1 VIDGERSNLF
11 RYAKRLTSAFNAKV
25 RLERVDQAV
34 VGAVADILGAQEHVD
49 EQVTQRVAE
58 FVARPITVQ
67 RLIDVI
73 PEAFGLVLIS
83 RMPET
88 RNTLIPNTFLVLD
101 NFGDWNELPMWFEP
115 IFDMA
120 LSKAKH
126 TFDNGPRTTVENNCN
141 RSVLISALSAALN
154 ANASLDG
161 AAFAPPAFLD
171 LPASLYR

>member
-1 VIDGERSNLF
+1 MDGGRFNLF
-11 RYAKRLTSAFNAKV
+11 RYAKCLNSVFSSKV
-25 RLERVDQAV
+25 RLERVDRAV
-34 VGAVADILGAQEHVD
+34 VGAVADVLGAQEHVD

-73 PEAFGLVLIS
+73 PEAFGLAFIS

-88 RNTLIPNTFLVLD
+88 RNTLVPNTFLVMD
-101 NFGDWNELPMWFEP
+101 NTGDWSELPMFCEP
-115 IFDMA
+115 IFEMA
-120 LSKAKH
+120 FSKARH

-141 RSVLISALSAALN
+141 RSALISALSAALN

-161 AAFAPPAFLD
+161 ATFAPPAFAD
-171 LPASLYR
+171 LPASLYK